1 MEWMMKIRLK
11 LNESNMPILILI
23 LLIVGIFFGFTANHF
38 FTRDNIL
45 NILRQV
51 SVTTIVA
58 LAATLV
64 MITRALDISVGGTLA
79 FAGVVYATLAT
90 KGIPLPVCFLITITA
105 SALVGLINAGLVVGL
120 KVNPVIATL
129 GTMYSTRGL
138 AFLYSGGTSVSNG
151 LPVNFNVLG
160 RGYIGFMPIPVLF
173 MLITAVLF
181 WFLLNKTLLG
191 KYTYAIGGNPV
202 TAVLS
207 GIPTAKIMGVL
218 FVLVGAAAGASGAL
232 MASRLGSG
240 QPNVGNGFEFDV
252 ILAILLGGTSLAGG
266 EGTIEGTLVASIIV
280 GVLSNGLNMMGVHT
294 FYQYI
299 IKGLVLVLAVV
310 IDQQMKRS
318 RSAVKITTK

>member
-1 MEWMMKIRLK
+1 MERMMKVRLRM
-11 LNESNMPILILI
+11 NESNMPILILI
-23 LLIVGIFFGFTANHF
+23 LLIVGIFFGFAANHF

-58 LAATLV
+58 SAATLI

-90 KGIPLPVCFLITITA
+90 KGLPLPACFLITITA

-138 AFLYSGGTSVSNG
+138 AFLYSGGGSVANG
-151 LPVNFNVLG
+151 LPINFNTLG
-160 RGYIGFMPIPVLF
+160 RGYIGFMPIPVLI
-173 MLITAVLF
+173 MLIVAIIF

-202 TAVLS
+202 TAALS
-207 GIPTAKIMGVL
+207 GIPTAQIIITL
-218 FVLVGAAAGASGAL
+218 FILVGAAAGVSGAL

-318 RSAVKITTK
+318 RASVKINAK

>member
-1 MEWMMKIRLK
+1 
-11 LNESNMPILILI
+11 MPILILI
-23 LLIVGIFFGFTANHF
+23 LLIVGLIFGFTANHF
-38 FTRDNIL
+38 FTRENIL

-58 LAATLV
+58 LAATLI

-79 FAGVVYATLAT
+79 FAGVVYATLAA
-90 KGIPLPVCFLITITA
+90 KGIPLPVCFLVTVTA
-105 SALVGLINAGLVVGL
+105 SSLVGLINAGLVVGL

-138 AFLYSGGTSVSNG
+138 AFLYSGGGSVVNG
-151 LPVNFNVLG
+151 LPVNFTALG

-173 MLITAVLF
+173 MLIMGVLF

-202 TAVLS
+202 TATLS
-207 GIPTAKIMGVL
+207 GIPMAKIMSTL
-218 FVLVGAAAGASGAL
+218 FVLVGAATGVSGAL

-318 RSAVKITTK
+318 RSIVKIRAKQEEKK